1 MPTNGVRLMN
11 ENASVVP
18 VDGNV
23 TPDFVTVVSAG
34 QLLKTAREA
43 QGLHIAA
50 LAVSLKV
57 PVKKLEALEAER
69 FDLLTDTVFVRAL
82 ASSVCRTLKI
92 DAAPVLALLPQT
104 TAPRLKTD
112 ESGINT
118 TFRVTDGGF
127 GATFFEQ
134 LSKPMVLV
142 VFALLSGA
150 LLITV
155 FPFAERAVVAITP
168 KAAPVSEAVSSPTL
182 IAPALEKTSIV
193 ESVNSN
199 QVAVVVQSSAN
210 EIAVMSSSMDV
221 ASPMKSPTDANV
233 AVISGSGAMTGIVV
247 LKARG
252 SSWVEVTDANGV
264 VQVRKTLKDGEIVGA
279 SGVVP
284 LAVVVGRADTTEVQ
298 VHGRPFDLTS
308 IAKDNV
314 ARFEVK

>member
-1 MPTNGVRLMN
+1 MN
-11 ENASVVP
+11 ENVSVVP
-18 VDGNV
+18 VDDNV
-23 TPDFVTVVSAG
+23 TPDFVIAMSAG
-34 QLLKTAREA
+34 QMLKTAREA

-92 DAAPVLALLPQT
+92 DVVPVLALLPQT
-104 TAPRLKTD
+104 AAPRLKTD

-118 TFRVTDGGF
+118 TFRVAEGGF
-127 GATFFEQ
+127 GTAFFEQ

-142 VFALLSGA
+142 VFALLFGA
-150 LLITV
+150 LLIAV

-168 KAAPVSEAVSSPTL
+168 KTLPASEALSLPILVATSS
-182 IAPALEKTSIV
+182 EKASIV
-193 ESVNSN
+193 ESVTSN
-199 QVAVVVQSSAN
+199 QAPVVLQSSAG
-210 EIAVMSSSMDV
+210 EIAVTSNSIDV
-221 ASPMKSPTDANV
+221 AQPVKMLADANAV
-233 AVISGSGAMTGIVV
+233 VISGSGAMTGIVV